1 MMKDYANYMTGIT
14 EDMPD
19 EIIKIAELIELSV
32 FEPVF
37 KKNMSTGNRD
47 CHVVYLMN
55 DAVESYIV
63 LEDAIMTG
71 EYLGG
76 DSTKDVNES
85 DSGDNIKDV
94 NKSDSSDNAKDVNKS
109 GSSDNIKDVNKSGNS
124 DYVKDINCNS
134 EEEIEYIET
143 AGIQRIDG
151 GYMLIVNQENNGF
164 VNTFTIRFSKIYLRA
179 EYYNY
184 GDIGHFWIKDYEY
197 MRQLEYELATLRDKR
212 RFMGDSACNEKEKVL
227 SLLADYP
234 PIKAYPSVPDKY
246 YVPYPDSVDKDATE
260 YLLHLCIR
268 AADKKL
274 YNVIKAYGESES
286 MRLMKKITKMLV
298 SKKHSKVVFLLINEL
313 RDATKCYNRRK
324 FAENE
329 VDINRIH
336 NEILKVAL
344 EYREKGREVLIYR
357 EEPFIY
363 EKDSVTYKEQL
374 LVFDRGFLRNRCSVI
389 TIS

>member
-1 MMKDYANYMTGIT
+1 MKDYANYMTGIT
-14 EDMPD
+14 KDMPD
-19 EIIKIAELIELSV
+19 EIFKIAELIELSV

-37 KKNMSTGNRD
+37 KKNKSTGND
-47 CHVVYLMN
+47 ECHVVYLMN

-76 DSTKDVNES
+76 DIIKDVNES
-85 DSGDNIKDV
+85 DS
-94 NKSDSSDNAKDVNKS
+94 SDYAKDVNKS

-124 DYVKDINCNS
+124 DYVKDINCNG

-164 VNTFTIRFSKIYLRA
+164 VNTFTIKFSNIYLKA

-212 RFMGDSACNEKEKVL
+212 RFMGDCTCNEKEKLL

-234 PIKAYPSVPDKY
+234 PIKAYPSVSDKY
-246 YVPYPDSVDKDATE
+246 YVPYPDSIDKDATE
-260 YLLHLCIR
+260 YLLELCKR
-268 AADKKL
+268 AGDKQL

-286 MRLMKKITKMLV
+286 IRLMRKITKMLV
-298 SKKHSKVVFLLINEL
+298 SKKHSEVVFLLINEL

-336 NEILKVAL
+336 NETLKVAL
-344 EYREKGREVLIYR
+344 EYREKGRKVIIYR

-374 LVFDRGFLRNRCSVI
+374 LVFDRGFVRNRCSVI

>member
-1 MMKDYANYMTGIT
+1 MKDYADYMTGIT
-14 EDMPD
+14 QDMPD

-76 DSTKDVNES
+76 DSTKDVN
-85 DSGDNIKDV
+85 
-94 NKSDSSDNAKDVNKS
+94 KS
-109 GSSDNIKDVNKSGNS
+109 GSSDNIKDVNESGNS

-212 RFMGDSACNEKEKVL
+212 RFMGDSVCNEKEKVL

-260 YLLHLCIR
+260 YLLHLCTR

-329 VDINRIH
+329 ADINRIH